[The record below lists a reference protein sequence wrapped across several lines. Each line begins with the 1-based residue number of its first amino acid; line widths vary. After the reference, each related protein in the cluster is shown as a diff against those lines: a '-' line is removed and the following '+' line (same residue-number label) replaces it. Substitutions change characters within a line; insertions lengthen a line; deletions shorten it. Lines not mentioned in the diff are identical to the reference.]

1 MSSAVLRG
9 RFPDVISEL
18 RIYEVTARFQCLIGV
33 HASSNPGHRLSAAVG
48 IIVVGRSASVVCGFH
63 VEAHLVSELEQQA
76 VFATCIRWTLRN
88 DQVDV
93 LGSLQDW
100 SCRFALA
107 VHLDISS
114 FHSEGG

>member
-1 MSSAVLRG
+1 MSSAGLRG

-33 HASSNPGHRLSAAVG
+33 HASSSPGHRLSAAVG
-48 IIVVGRSASVVCGFH
+48 IIVVGRSASVVCDFH
-63 VEAHLVSELEQQA
+63 VEAQPATEPEQQA
-76 VFATCIRWTLRN
+76 AFATRIRWTLRN

-93 LGSLQDW
+93 LGSLRDC